1 MTGASR
7 GTPGEG
13 QDDVPG
19 SGGIRTFESGE
30 GVGGPGGDEPTA
42 VVVSCEHAGNRVPAE
57 WQDRFHD
64 RNDLLASHR
73 GWDPGAE
80 DLARFL
86 AAALGA
92 PLVRTDVTRLLV
104 DTNRSPG
111 HPRLFG
117 PDART
122 LSEDVRRSIVAR
134 YHTPHRRRVEEE
146 VEVRLRTGRWVLHLG
161 VHTFTPVLD
170 GRVREVDVGLL
181 YDPSRERE
189 RRFCRAWGAALRRRL
204 PDRRIRMN
212 QPYRGTSDGLTTWL
226 RSMFDGAPGGEGE
239 QGQAARYLG
248 VELEVS
254 QGMLHEGEV
263 PEDIRD
269 GILRALREVL
279 AADHEDPRATRP
291 GTG

>member
-1 MTGASR
+1 MTGGSR
-7 GTPGEG
+7 GTPRGWSRGRIRTVE
-13 QDDVPG
+13 
-19 SGGIRTFESGE
+19 SGGDAAG
-30 GVGGPGGDEPTA
+30 GGPGGGAPIA
-42 VVVSCEHAGNRVPAE
+42 VVVSCEHAGNRVPPE
-57 WQDRFHD
+57 WQDLFRD

-73 GWDPGAE
+73 GWDPGA
-80 DLARFL
+80 DGLAHFL
-86 AAALGA
+86 AEALEA

-122 LSEDVRRSIVAR
+122 LPEDARRSIVEQ
-134 YHTPHRRRVEEE
+134 YHAPHRRRVKDE
-146 VEVRLRTGRWVLHLG
+146 VEVRLQAGWRVLHLG

-181 YDPSRERE
+181 HDPGREGE

-204 PDRRIRMN
+204 PELRVRTN

-226 RSMFDGAPGGEGE
+226 RGVFGSGRSGERSDPTE
-239 QGQAARYLG
+239 ECYLG

-254 QGMLHEGEV
+254 QGMLHDGEV
-263 PEDIRD
+263 PADVRD
-269 GILRALREVL
+269 GILQALREVL
-279 AADHEDPRATRP
+279 ATGDEDSRTVPR